1 MQFRIS
7 SLSVLVLV
15 LIFTGCRKDK
25 DEDQSANIEA
35 TRDFYRAE
43 HESNQLSDIGEE
55 AVGYSTEDPSG
66 KRSLAYWYLS
76 SCATVTVSPAWP
88 DTTFPKTIEVDFG
101 SGCTGMDGRYR
112 TGNLTI
118 VATGRYRTPGSSYTV
133 TSSNYTVDGYLIQ
146 GTKTVTNTGYNSN
159 NYLVYTI
166 DMDGYITKPDSTVI
180 SYSSDRIRKWV
191 AGINTNLYTHGV
203 SGRTDD
209 VYWITG
215 DASGQS
221 SNGTSYTA
229 DITDQLVIEL
239 DCQYITSGT
248 LEIQPNSAAVRTID
262 WGNGNCDNQAT
273 VSVNGY
279 TATISL

>member
-7 SLSVLVLV
+7 SLSLLVLV

-25 DEDQSANIEA
+25 DEDQSYS
-35 TRDFYRAE
+35 TGVSKDFYRAE
-43 HESNQLSDIGEE
+43 YESNQLSDIGEE

-88 DTTFPKTIEVDFG
+88 DTTFPKTIGVDFG

-133 TSSNYTVDGYLIQ
+133 TSSNYTVDSYLIQ
-146 GTKTVTNTGYNSN
+146 GTKTVTNTGYNSSSQ
-159 NYLVYTI
+159 LVYEI
-166 DMDGYITKPDSTVI
+166 DMNGTITKPDSTVI
-180 SYSSDRIRKWV
+180 TYTSDRTRKWV
-191 AGINTNLYTHGV
+191 DGINTNIYTHGI

-221 SNGTSYTA
+221 SNGTSFTA

-239 DCQYITSGT
+239 DCQYITSGE
-248 LEIQPNSAAVRTID
+248 LEIDPSNALTRTIN

-273 VSVNGY
+273 VSVAGY
-279 TATISL
+279 TTTITL